1 MKNKKT
7 KSSSS
12 ISNRRVPRF
21 LGLAF
26 FAVLAGFFYFVYG
39 ILPEKVGHSLVA
51 RSQLRQA
58 LNQTPKDDGFR
69 YQDMDFTASDGVSL
83 KGWWMPSA
91 LSGSVKGTIILTH
104 GVFKNRDQVLSRAEF
119 LVQAGYQ
126 VLLFDFRGCG
136 KSGDSPASGGLLEAR
151 DYLGAYDY
159 LMKTKRLQ
167 KPVIFFG
174 FSLGAIAALRAG
186 EQEGD
191 KIQAV
196 IADSPVPNLR
206 SYIARRTIGGVFSA
220 LPGFLNRC
228 LSVYNG
234 LTGLS
239 LTEADLNLMPVVE
252 KITRTPVLYI
262 TGEKDDLARPEEVR
276 KLFDA
281 TAAHHRR
288 LDYIPGAG
296 HEQTFSIY
304 PMVYERGVFE
314 FLDDLKAGFPQLKL
328 PGGVK

>member
-7 KSSSS
+7 KSS
-12 ISNRRVPRF
+12 IPGRRVPRF

-26 FAVLAGFFYFVYG
+26 LVIFAGFFYFVYG
-39 ILPEKVGHSLVA
+39 ILPEKVGQSLAA
-51 RSQLRQA
+51 RAQVREA
-58 LNQTPKDDGFR
+58 LDQPPKDDGFH
-69 YQDMDFTASDGVSL
+69 YQDVDFTASDGVSL
-83 KGWWMPSA
+83 KGWWMPSG
-91 LSGSVKGTIILTH
+91 LPGSAKGTIILTH

-119 LVQAGYQ
+119 LAQAGYQ

-136 KSGDSPASGGLLEAR
+136 ESGDSPASGGLLEAR

-159 LMKTKRLQ
+159 LAKMKRLQ

-191 KIQAV
+191 KIQAI

-206 SYIARRTIGGVFSA
+206 SYIARRTIGGAFST

-228 LSVYNG
+228 LSVYNR

-239 LTEADLNLMPVVE
+239 LDEADLNLMPVVR
-252 KITRTPVLYI
+252 KITKTPVLYI

-304 PMVYERGVFE
+304 PIVYERGIFE
-314 FLDDLKAGFPQLKL
+314 FLKDLKAGFPQPKL
-328 PGGVK
+328 PGGVN